1 MQKEYAELFS
11 AFTQFRKLHM
21 SDLFPN
27 MNHSEFAT
35 LMHIGGA
42 NKCLNEEK
50 VKVSTLSERM
60 RINITAVSRTV
71 KVLEKK
77 NYIQRTVSA
86 QDRRITYVELTP
98 EGAEVL
104 AEAEETMNTF
114 TAKVLSSLKKEDVIR
129 LTALMNQLYEA
140 SEAEIEKRKK
150 KGDVTE

>member
-60 RINITAVSRTV
+60 RINITAVSRTL

-86 QDRRITYVELTP
+86 VERRMMEGELSVEVS
-98 EGAEVL
+98 EGVA
-104 AEAEETMNTF
+104 
-114 TAKVLSSLKKEDVIR
+114 
-129 LTALMNQLYEA
+129 
-140 SEAEIEKRKK
+140 
-150 KGDVTE
+150 

>member
-60 RINITAVSRTV
+60 RINITAVSRTL

-104 AEAEETMNTF
+104 AGAGGNNEYIYGKG
-114 TAKVLSSLKKEDVIR
+114 AK
-129 LTALMNQLYEA
+129 QP
-140 SEAEIEKRKK
+140 EKRRRNPS
-150 KGDVTE
+150 DCAAEPAL

>member
-35 LMHIGGA
+35 LMHIGG
-42 NKCLNEEK
+42 EEK

-60 RINITAVSRTV
+60 RINITAVSRTL

-114 TAKVLSSLKKEDVIR
+114 TAKVLSSLKKK
-129 LTALMNQLYEA
+129 T
-140 SEAEIEKRKK
+140 
-150 KGDVTE
+150 

>member
-35 LMHIGGA
+35 LMHLGGA

-60 RINITAVSRTV
+60 RINITAVSRTL

-98 EGAEVL
+98 EGQ
-104 AEAEETMNTF
+104 
-114 TAKVLSSLKKEDVIR
+114 R
-129 LTALMNQLYEA
+129 YWR
-140 SEAEIEKRKK
+140 KRRKQ
-150 KGDVTE
+150 

>member
-60 RINITAVSRTV
+60 RINITAVSRTL

-77 NYIQRTVSA
+77 NYICGTDPGGGRGTGGSGGNNEYIYGKGTKQ
-86 QDRRITYVELTP
+86 P
-98 EGAEVL
+98 
-104 AEAEETMNTF
+104 
-114 TAKVLSSLKKEDVIR
+114 
-129 LTALMNQLYEA
+129 
-140 SEAEIEKRKK
+140 EKRRRNPS
-150 KGDVTE
+150 DCADEPAL

>member
-60 RINITAVSRTV
+60 
-71 KVLEKK
+71 
-77 NYIQRTVSA
+77 RTVSA

>member
-1 MQKEYAELFS
+1 
-11 AFTQFRKLHM
+11 
-21 SDLFPN
+21 

-60 RINITAVSRTV
+60 RINITAVSRTL

-98 EGAEVL
+98 GGGRGTGGSGGNNEYIYGKGAKQPE
-104 AEAEETMNTF
+104 
-114 TAKVLSSLKKEDVIR
+114 KEDVIR

-140 SEAEIEKRKK
+140 SEAEIEKRKRK
-150 KGDVTE
+150 VM

>member
-60 RINITAVSRTV
+60 RIN
-71 KVLEKK
+71 E
-77 NYIQRTVSA
+77 YIYGKGTKQ
-86 QDRRITYVELTP
+86 P
-98 EGAEVL
+98 
-104 AEAEETMNTF
+104 
-114 TAKVLSSLKKEDVIR
+114 
-129 LTALMNQLYEA
+129 
-140 SEAEIEKRKK
+140 EKRRRNPS
-150 KGDVTE
+150 DYADEPAL

>member
-50 VKVSTLSERM
+50 VKVSTLSGPQ
-60 RINITAVSRTV
+60 
-71 KVLEKK
+71 
-77 NYIQRTVSA
+77 NYICGTDPGGGRGTGGSGGNNEYIYGKGTKQ
-86 QDRRITYVELTP
+86 P
-98 EGAEVL
+98 
-104 AEAEETMNTF
+104 
-114 TAKVLSSLKKEDVIR
+114 
-129 LTALMNQLYEA
+129 
-140 SEAEIEKRKK
+140 EKRRRNPS
-150 KGDVTE
+150 DCADEPAL

>member
-60 RINITAVSRTV
+60 RINITAVSRTL

-98 EGAEVL
+98 EGQEV
-104 AEAEETMNTF
+104 
-114 TAKVLSSLKKEDVIR
+114 R
-129 LTALMNQLYEA
+129 R
-140 SEAEIEKRKK
+140 KRRKQEYIYGKRCKQPK
-150 KGDVTE
+150 KGRRNPSDCADEPAL

>member
-42 NKCLNEEK
+42 NEEK

-60 RINITAVSRTV
+60 RINITAVSRTL

>member
-60 RINITAVSRTV
+60 RINITAVSRTL

-77 NYIQRTVSA
+77 NYIQRTVSGP
-86 QDRRITYVELTP
+86 QNYICGTDPGGGRGTGGSGGNNEYIYGK
-98 EGAEVL
+98 GA
-104 AEAEETMNTF
+104 
-114 TAKVLSSLKKEDVIR
+114 K
-129 LTALMNQLYEA
+129 QP
-140 SEAEIEKRKK
+140 EKRRRNPS
-150 KGDVTE
+150 DCADEPAL

>member
-1 MQKEYAELFS
+1 MA
-11 AFTQFRKLHM
+11 
-21 SDLFPN
+21 
-27 MNHSEFAT
+27 
-35 LMHIGGA
+35 GA

-60 RINITAVSRTV
+60 RINITAVSRTL

-114 TAKVLSSLKKEDVIR
+114 TGKGAK
-129 LTALMNQLYEA
+129 QP
-140 SEAEIEKRKK
+140 EKRRRNPS
-150 KGDVTE
+150 DCADEPAL

>member
-1 MQKEYAELFS
+1 
-11 AFTQFRKLHM
+11 
-21 SDLFPN
+21 
-27 MNHSEFAT
+27 
-35 LMHIGGA
+35 MHIGGA

-60 RINITAVSRTV
+60 RINITAVSRTL

-98 EGAEVL
+98 EVL